1 MDTSVENPVTAYRTD
16 RAYSTSEDDSDDE
29 DKCWKRQATEK
40 AKAMATSAGY
50 DFAKSTAVAG
60 EPPLPRKRKVNNVWG
75 AVVSEE
81 LLTEDL
87 GQVSVAPTES
97 WAQDRQCESYDYM
110 RRELDTR
117 PNTGEPDI
125 PVDDEESV
133 TTHDAL
139 DVLGTAP
146 RGAKRS
152 FADRLGERACTRPS
166 RSRRPVGRGGARSRR
181 NESGSSKSGSSER
194 EEDTAAEMV
203 ADMARRLQEP
213 KVELLERAVTILG
226 IPQCRKFLGMAED
239 IEASGGLLTLAR
251 RLSPDKSRRR
261 TPGGV
266 FFYLLRVHVPRR
278 QMQLI
283 FAEEM
288 QERER
293 IRKRFRREQIRK
305 NREKHVGEDCCTPTP
320 IPLLMLR
327 CCRVE
332 LFEVEI
338 WPDIG
343 ALAAAAKPVDYPRTS
358 YSPTP
363 LDGGSSEL
371 DYSPTRV
378 DYSPTPL
385 DGGSEPMA
393 DQEPGPSGSEPV
405 VAADQAAAEESDED
419 CQIVYIDPM
428 GADDDE
434 EEGEVSD

>member
-239 IEASGGLLTLAR
+239 IEASGGLLTL
-251 RLSPDKSRRR
+251 DKSRRR

-305 NREKHVGEDCCTPTP
+305 NREKHV
-320 IPLLMLR
+320 
-327 CCRVE
+327 
-332 LFEVEI
+332 
-338 WPDIG
+338 

>member
-40 AKAMATSAGY
+40 ARAMATSAGY
-50 DFAKSTAVAG
+50 DFAKASAVAG

-110 RRELDTR
+110 RRELDPR
-117 PNTGEPDI
+117 PNTAEPDI

-133 TTHDAL
+133 TTHDAV

-203 ADMARRLQEP
+203 ADMARRLKEP

-239 IEASGGLLTLAR
+239 IEASGGLLTL
-251 RLSPDKSRRR
+251 DKSRRR

-278 QMQLI
+278 QMHLI

-293 IRKRFRREQIRK
+293 IRKKFRREQIRK
-305 NREKHVGEDCCTPTP
+305 QREKHV
-320 IPLLMLR
+320 
-327 CCRVE
+327 
-332 LFEVEI
+332 
-338 WPDIG
+338 
-343 ALAAAAKPVDYPRTS
+343 ALAAAAVPQDHLRTS

-371 DYSPTRV
+371 DYSPTRL

-393 DQEPGPSGSEPV
+393 DLEPGPSRSGGEPV
-405 VAADQAAAEESDED
+405 VAADQAETED
-419 CQIVYIDPM
+419 LQFVYIDPM

-434 EEGEVSD
+434 EEEGEVSD

>member
-239 IEASGGLLTLAR
+239 IEASGGLLTL
-251 RLSPDKSRRR
+251 DKSRRR

-305 NREKHVGEDCCTPTP
+305 NREKHV
-320 IPLLMLR
+320 
-327 CCRVE
+327 
-332 LFEVEI
+332 
-338 WPDIG
+338 

-405 VAADQAAAEESDED
+405 VAADQVAAEESDED

>member
-1 MDTSVENPVTAYRTD
+1 MENPVTAYRTD

-239 IEASGGLLTLAR
+239 IEASGGLLTL
-251 RLSPDKSRRR
+251 DKSRRR

-305 NREKHVGEDCCTPTP
+305 NREKHV
-320 IPLLMLR
+320 
-327 CCRVE
+327 
-332 LFEVEI
+332 
-338 WPDIG
+338 

-405 VAADQAAAEESDED
+405 VAADQVAAEESDED

>member
-1 MDTSVENPVTAYRTD
+1 MENPVTAYRTD

-239 IEASGGLLTLAR
+239 IEASGGLLTL
-251 RLSPDKSRRR
+251 DKSRRR

-305 NREKHVGEDCCTPTP
+305 NREKHV
-320 IPLLMLR
+320 
-327 CCRVE
+327 
-332 LFEVEI
+332 
-338 WPDIG
+338 

>member
-50 DFAKSTAVAG
+50 DFAKSSAVAG

-239 IEASGGLLTLAR
+239 IEASGGLMTL
-251 RLSPDKSRRR
+251 DKSRRR

-305 NREKHVGEDCCTPTP
+305 NREKHV
-320 IPLLMLR
+320 
-327 CCRVE
+327 
-332 LFEVEI
+332 
-338 WPDIG
+338 

-405 VAADQAAAEESDED
+405 VAADQVAAEESDED

>member
-50 DFAKSTAVAG
+50 DFAKSSAVAG

-239 IEASGGLLTLAR
+239 IEASGGLMTL
-251 RLSPDKSRRR
+251 DKSRRR

-305 NREKHVGEDCCTPTP
+305 NREKHV
-320 IPLLMLR
+320 
-327 CCRVE
+327 
-332 LFEVEI
+332 
-338 WPDIG
+338 

>member
-239 IEASGGLLTLAR
+239 IEASGGLMTL
-251 RLSPDKSRRR
+251 DKSRRR

-305 NREKHVGEDCCTPTP
+305 NREKHV
-320 IPLLMLR
+320 
-327 CCRVE
+327 
-332 LFEVEI
+332 
-338 WPDIG
+338 

>member
-1 MDTSVENPVTAYRTD
+1 MENPVTAYRTD

-40 AKAMATSAGY
+40 ARAMATSAGY
-50 DFAKSTAVAG
+50 DFAKSSAIAG
-60 EPPLPRKRKVNNVWG
+60 KPPLPRKRKVNNVWG

-110 RRELDTR
+110 RRELDPR
-117 PNTGEPDI
+117 PNTNEPDI

-133 TTHDAL
+133 TTHDAV

-239 IEASGGLLTLAR
+239 IEASGGLLTL
-251 RLSPDKSRRR
+251 DKSRRR

-293 IRKRFRREQIRK
+293 IRKRFRREQYRK
-305 NREKHVGEDCCTPTP
+305 NREKHV
-320 IPLLMLR
+320 
-327 CCRVE
+327 
-332 LFEVEI
+332 
-338 WPDIG
+338 
-343 ALAAAAKPVDYPRTS
+343 ALAAAAAPLDSPRTS

-371 DYSPTRV
+371 DYSPTRL

-393 DQEPGPSGSEPV
+393 DLEPGPSRSGGEPV
-405 VAADQAAAEESDED
+405 VAADQAAAEDSDGD

-434 EEGEVSD
+434 QEEGEVSD

>member
-50 DFAKSTAVAG
+50 DFAKSSAVAG

-239 IEASGGLLTLAR
+239 IEASGGLLTL
-251 RLSPDKSRRR
+251 DKSRRR

-305 NREKHVGEDCCTPTP
+305 NREKHV
-320 IPLLMLR
+320 
-327 CCRVE
+327 
-332 LFEVEI
+332 
-338 WPDIG
+338 

>member
-50 DFAKSTAVAG
+50 DFAKSSAVAG

-139 DVLGTAP
+139 DVL
-146 RGAKRS
+146 
-152 FADRLGERACTRPS
+152 
-166 RSRRPVGRGGARSRR
+166 
-181 NESGSSKSGSSER
+181 
-194 EEDTAAEMV
+194 
-203 ADMARRLQEP
+203 
-213 KVELLERAVTILG
+213 ERAVTILG

-239 IEASGGLLTLAR
+239 IEASGGLMTL
-251 RLSPDKSRRR
+251 DKSRRR

-305 NREKHVGEDCCTPTP
+305 NREKHV
-320 IPLLMLR
+320 
-327 CCRVE
+327 
-332 LFEVEI
+332 
-338 WPDIG
+338 

-405 VAADQAAAEESDED
+405 VAADQVAAEESDED